1 MKLVTAGGVVVA
13 LAAVFGAVEVS
24 KARTVETD
32 NAHVDGNLLALAAK
46 VDADIVAPGGSMPW
60 EDAGGPPCGG
70 LRPSRCGMPP
80 CAAAAAPAMP
90 AAPARAE
97 PRTYTQ
103 TDSAPS
109 LISAMAAGTAIS
121 RSNAR

>member
-46 VDADIVAPGGSMPW
+46 VDGELVDLTRPFTADAQLALVTAK
-60 EDAGGPPCGG
+60 AFK
-70 LRPSRCGMPP
+70 RP
-80 CAAAAAPAMP
+80 
-90 AAPARAE
+90 
-97 PRTYTQ
+97 
-103 TDSAPS
+103 
-109 LISAMAAGTAIS
+109 LGT
-121 RSNAR
+121 